1 MAMKTG
7 RTGQVKLAAIVI
19 GLVSCLAG
27 WTAMASA
34 QGTSGT
40 PGTPGAQGA
49 TWLNGPVIGM
59 PNWNTA
65 GAPVTPAPLVP
76 SLAPEVCVARE
87 RPSATPEERQ
97 VAGGGWRLV
106 DYWQTQRLGDVAVVM
121 AVIAHD
127 GMCRPLGYNAFVF
140 TDGRFAGTVSPAP
153 MSSRGDGALI
163 RPPALLPGGRLE
175 GSFVRYAPSDPLC
188 CPSRPAVSVVY
199 RVEQT
204 EAGPLLLVER
214 PGVSGMALPRTGWG
228 GSAPE
233 PVCALN

>member
-1 MAMKTG
+1 M
-7 RTGQVKLAAIVI
+7 L
-19 GLVSCLAG
+19 GLMVCVAG
-27 WTAMASA
+27 WTAVASA

-40 PGTPGAQGA
+40 PGAQGTQGA
-49 TWLNGPVIGM
+49 TWLNGPVIGT
-59 PNWNTA
+59 PNWNIA

-87 RPSATPEERQ
+87 RPSATLEERQ

-106 DYWQTQRLGDVAVVM
+106 DYWQSQRLGDVAVVM
-121 AVIAHD
+121 AIIAHD

-140 TDGRFAGTVSPAP
+140 SGGRFAGTVSPVP
-153 MSSRGDGALI
+153 MSSRDDGALS
-163 RPPALLPGGRLE
+163 RPPALLASGRLE

-204 EAGPLLLVER
+204 EAGPLLQVER
-214 PGVSGMALPRTGWG
+214 PSVSGMALPRTGG
-228 GSAPE
+228 GVTSEENTAPSD
-233 PVCALN
+233 